1 MYPRAKALGIIEHN
15 HCILVEEYKGKHE
28 SGEGYYYRPLGG
40 SIELGE
46 YATQT
51 VIREFEEELGVS
63 VEIVVY
69 LGCLENIF
77 QIENT
82 IGHELVQL
90 YSVCFSNKSL
100 YRKGRFT
107 ITEGQN
113 ISYGVWVPIETF
125 LQGEKTLY
133 PNGLTELLSKK

>member
-1 MYPRAKALGIIEHN
+1 MHPRAKALGIIEYN
-15 HCILVEEYKGKHE
+15 NCILVEEYKGKHE
-28 SGEGYYYRPLGG
+28 TGEGYYYRPLGG
-40 SIELGE
+40 TIELGE
-46 YATQT
+46 HSTET
-51 VIREFEEELGVS
+51 IIREFQEELGVA
-63 VEIVVY
+63 VEIVAY

-82 IGHELVQL
+82 IGHELIQL
-90 YSVCFSNKSL
+90 YSVCFSNKAL
-100 YRKGRFT
+100 YKKDRFT

-125 LQGEKTLY
+125 LQVEKTLY